1 MKVWLTN
8 TCLLVAQAKAFV
20 VEDQAADALQKQAAH
35 QIDRVL
41 ELLRPVLDGDLADIY
56 LLDSRALV
64 LAGSAVPDIGI
75 AKRIQA
81 RKRRHGGQHMCEV
94 SDLLATS

>member
-8 TCLLVAQAKAFV
+8 TCLLVVQAKAFV
-20 VEDQAADALQKQAAH
+20 VEDQAADAVRKQAAH

-41 ELLRPVLDGDLADIY
+41 ELLTPVLDGDLADVC
-56 LLDSRALV
+56 LLGSRALV
-64 LAGSAVPDIGI
+64 LAGSAVPDIRI
-75 AKRIQA
+75 AKRIPV
-81 RKRRHGGQHMCEV
+81 RTRRHGGQHMCEV